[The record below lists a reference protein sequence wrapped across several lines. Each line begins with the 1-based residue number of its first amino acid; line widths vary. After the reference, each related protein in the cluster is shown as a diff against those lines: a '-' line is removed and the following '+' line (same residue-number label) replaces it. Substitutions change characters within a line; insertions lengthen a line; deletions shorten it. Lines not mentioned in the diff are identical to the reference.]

1 MKSSNNFNYCGA
13 PPQSLLAFGTDYY
26 LSQEKIFVYPVP
38 GQQMSNF
45 RSNLRKWTAVSLD
58 DDNHDRGQGGGGGRS
73 KFSSIRLLPLDSKFT
88 REQPNSLSSVWK
100 PVWYTGWHTGVIA
113 CATSAMVVLLINVS
127 LTIYAATN
135 PEYKMARENGIGT
148 LYEGSCHK
156 TRMIGLWLH
165 LGINVLSTLLLS
177 GSNYTQQCLA
187 APTRSEID
195 AAHARRRWMD
205 IGVPSVRNLLRIKAE
220 RKLLWV
226 AIGITSI
233 PLHLL
238 CASITIPAHALANLK
253 ILGIILQCIL
263 H

>member
-1 MKSSNNFNYCGA
+1 MKL
-13 PPQSLLAFGTDYY
+13 P
-26 LSQEKIFVYPVP
+26 
-38 GQQMSNF
+38 
-45 RSNLRKWTAVSLD
+45 KWTAVSLG
-58 DDNHDRGQGGGGGRS
+58 DNNDDRGQGEGGGRS
-73 KFSSIRLLPLDSKFT
+73 KSSSIQLLSLDPEST
-88 REQPNSLSSVWK
+88 RKQQNPFSSVWK
-100 PVWYTGWHTGVIA
+100 PDWYTGWHTGVLA
-113 CATSAMVVLLINVS
+113 CATSVMVVLLINVS

-135 PEYKMARENGIGT
+135 PEYKMARESSIRT

-156 TRMIGLWLH
+156 TRTIGLWLH
-165 LGINVLSTLLLS
+165 LGINVLSTVLLS

-195 AAHARRRWMD
+195 AAHSRRRWMD

-220 RKLLWV
+220 RRFLWI

-238 CASITIPAHALANLK
+238 CAFITIPTQALANWK

-263 H
+263 R